1 MKKAL
6 ALVMVL
12 APLAIACGK
21 PYQVV
26 KFATPNPFVKPGC
39 KLAVEEIHYDKLMV
53 GDKTVPQYLSEK
65 KDTSQDSFQK
75 DLVDS
80 SGRFVERV
88 KGDNVV
94 ISLPQGA
101 APDNTFT
108 LRSFMTEWEPGFYAY
123 VASRKA
129 EMNIVVD
136 VVDSGGNILDEII
149 VRGSVGAGMEGSGSR
164 MRSLAERL
172 GHHISS
178 YIEDRW
184 LCAAH

>member
-1 MKKAL
+1 
-6 ALVMVL
+6 MVL

-65 KDTSQDSFQK
+65 KDSSQDSFQQ
-75 DLVDS
+75 DMVDS

-88 KGDNVV
+88 KSDNVG
-94 ISLPQGA
+94 ITLPNGGT
-101 APDNTFT
+101 PDNTFV
-108 LRSFMTEWEPGFYAY
+108 LRAFMTEWEPGFYAY
-123 VASRKA
+123 VASHRA

-136 VVDSGGNILDEII
+136 VVDNGGNILDEII

-172 GHHISS
+172 GHAVHA
-178 YIEDRW
+178 YIDDRW
-184 LCAAH
+184 MCAPH